1 MGMEEE
7 RKKRNKYGIIY
18 NPVPFR
24 NSTYWVYQKIA
35 KKGESAPLPNEAIVS
50 ASSF

>member
-1 MGMEEE
+1 MGEE
-7 RKKRNKYGIIY
+7 RKKRNKYGIVY

-24 NSTYWVYQKIA
+24 NSTGSVYQQIV
-35 KKGESAPLPNEAIVS
+35 KKEGRVPFPNEAIVR